1 MQHGGRK
8 TAVKAIIFD
17 MDGLMIDSEGMYW
30 SVGRRIAAG
39 FGKTVSEKTLGNMMG
54 RSPVES
60 MEVFRHD
67 LGLTATAE
75 ELLEMRTAL
84 MPKMLAEVE
93 PMPGLMG
100 LLEEFRGRLRYGI
113 ATSAPRTFVEIVMRR
128 LDLASYFDHVQ
139 TSDGVTRGKPD
150 PEIYLKAMG
159 AVEVEPAACV
169 VLEDASNG
177 ALAGKRAGAYVIAVP
192 SKYTETQDF
201 GFVDYRARDLA
212 DAAEHVRSLL
222 ALPGV

>member
-1 MQHGGRK
+1 MGTEARK
-8 TAVKAIIFD
+8 TAVKALIFD

-30 SVGRRIAAG
+30 SAGRRIAAG

-67 LGLTATAE
+67 LGLTASAE

-84 MPKMLAEVE
+84 MPRMLEDVQ
-93 PMPGLMG
+93 PMPGLME
-100 LLEEFRGRLRYGI
+100 LLEAFRGRVRYGI
-113 ATSAPRTFVEIVMRR
+113 ATSAPSAFVEIVMRR
-128 LDLASYFDHVQ
+128 LALARYFDHVQ

-150 PEIYLKAMG
+150 PEIYLKAIG
-159 AVEVEPAACV
+159 ALGVEPAECV

-192 SKYTETQDF
+192 SRYTEKQDF

-212 DAAEHVRSLL
+212 DAAGHVKLL
-222 ALPGV
+222 LGGAG